1 MPPVRKPEAE
11 RLKPYQCLSKSTGG
25 ITLKKLGQ
33 EQVSSSDMKINLS
46 SSCFG
51 AIRTERADDDDLTSL
66 NWLQKNDVLKGLHV
80 STTSLPM
87 SPSLDGTGELR
98 DSSMKDSP
106 SGNSQ
111 SNGSTESVLNKKK
124 SPSKPPYSF
133 SSLIF
138 MAIEESV
145 NKRLPVK
152 DIYSWIVE
160 HFPFYRDA
168 KLGWKN
174 SVRHNLSLNKC
185 FKKVEKEK
193 GQVRENFAKPCT
205 IAVTMDTVT
214 MDTYQF

>member
-1 MPPVRKPEAE
+1 MPPVRKPEVE
-11 RLKPYQCLSKSTGG
+11 RAKPYKCLSKSSEG
-25 ITLKKLGQ
+25 ITLKAVLK
-33 EQVSSSDMKINLS
+33 EQIGSKDSKINLS

-51 AIRTERADDDDLTSL
+51 AIRTEKADDDDLTSL

-80 STTSLPM
+80 TATSQMPM
-87 SPSLDGTGELR
+87 SPPHDSGGDFSDSSLR
-98 DSSMKDSP
+98 DSP
-106 SGNSQ
+106 TSGSVSGSQNSAT
-111 SNGSTESVLNKKK
+111 SKKK

-138 MAIEESV
+138 MAIEESS

-152 DIYSWIVE
+152 DIYNWIVE

-193 GQVRENFAKPCT
+193 GQVLHVLPYIVIKVNTLINAF
-205 IAVTMDTVT
+205 I
-214 MDTYQF
+214 

>member
-1 MPPVRKPEAE
+1 MPPVRKPEVE
-11 RLKPYQCLSKSTGG
+11 RVKPYQCLSKSTGG
-25 ITLKKLGQ
+25 TTLKDVLK
-33 EQVSSSDMKINLS
+33 EQIKSKESKVNLS
-46 SSCFG
+46 NSCFG
-51 AIRTERADDDDLTSL
+51 AIRTEKGDDDDLTSL

-87 SPSLDGTGELR
+87 SPPHDSGGDLSDSSLR
-98 DSSMKDSP
+98 DSP
-106 SGNSQ
+106 TG
-111 SNGSTESVLNKKK
+111 GSVTGSLESTSSKKR

-138 MAIEESV
+138 MAIEESA

-152 DIYSWIVE
+152 DIYNWIVE

-193 GQVRENFAKPCT
+193 GQVCETF
-205 IAVTMDTVT
+205 
-214 MDTYQF
+214 